1 MSASRAYIAGV
12 GTTGVLI
19 GFALLTLAVF
29 SAIIAFRGWP
39 GDTAVDGAG
48 AMSVDSGGRLTE
60 LDPLRLAKEAAA
72 ATATATPASAGRA
85 AGTAAAVESR
95 SEAGGVEG
103 VSGSGTTGPGP
114 EAGRIGSA
122 DQPGAPSLPPRP
134 GDGAAPVGV
143 PDSTGGPI
151 DTAGEA
157 LGPAGAPAQDGL
169 SQAGQGLSDAVS
181 DAGGTV
187 QQNSGLPSPV
197 VPLPSR

>member
-19 GFALLTLAVF
+19 GFALLTLVVF

-48 AMSVDSGGRLTE
+48 AMSVDSGGRLIE

-72 ATATATPASAGRA
+72 AAATATPASAGRA

-114 EAGRIGSA
+114 EAERIGSA
-122 DQPGAPSLPPRP
+122 DQPGAPSLPAGP
-134 GDGAAPVGV
+134 GGGAVNGGIADGAEDP
-143 PDSTGGPI
+143 TGA
-151 DTAGEA
+151 AGDA
-157 LGPAGAPAQDGL
+157 LGEAGAPAGDAL
-169 SQAGQGLSDAVS
+169 SQAGQGVSDAVG